1 MDAQA
6 ASLISLDTEIGQDIV
21 NLASNVVL
29 INQLRTDVDS
39 NAATI
44 LQVIQDVASNVVLID
59 ALRAD
64 LDSNA
69 SIITSQG
76 VRLGNVE
83 DSISTIGQ
91 LQSLVDGSITDA
103 ELNALTGTLVLT
115 LFGAL
120 QNYALQAD
128 ILAVYNLVE
137 GLASTTNT
145 AGNFFGDALD
155 FLDEEGND
163 TSTPLQRQV
172 IQNTADISTHT
183 QQISDLNSLSQ
194 TNADRISDL
203 DTRTNQLSTKI
214 VTELWSQDT
223 INALTYATQED
234 LEAQLVAQPSRVDTL
249 STDYSALNSSV
260 AGAVASIAAL
270 STGSTATDDR
280 VTTAE
285 GEIDTLQTDLTATNT
300 RVTTAEG
307 DITTLNGRVTT
318 AEGEIDTLQTDL
330 TATTGRVST
339 VETELTSSVSRIST
353 LESAGGGV
361 WTTSG
366 SDIYYNSGSVGIGT
380 NSPNNKL
387 HVYGGTAILEGSGG
401 GPVIYAINP
410 TRSTGSYSYLLN
422 GPKPGES
429 VSGAVHFINGSTR
442 VDDGGPNMYTIR
454 NDSGPITLGKYN
466 YDTIIEGEGVGIG
479 TASPIRKLDVRSG
492 VGNGTAA
499 WIGGAF
505 GATGNYPRVVMG
517 ALNSKACI
525 GAHRYDLGAWERL
538 YLNDP
543 AQPVVVN
550 YGRVGIGIT
559 NPLFPL
565 HISGSA
571 QSIFNQRNRGWIYYG
586 GTATNSTGYGSWN
599 CSIYTTHS
607 IITADWLIS
616 HTGSLYSSDSRIK
629 KNIVDADDSECLET
643 LRLLKPKKY
652 QYKDEINRGQ
662 EPVWGFIAQEVR
674 DTLPYATELTTR
686 CLPNI
691 YELANVSSSNV
702 ITFTNFNTSNLESNA
717 TTLIRTKG
725 IDGKDHDIHLVEVV
739 DEHTIRVEEDL
750 SLWTGSVD
758 AEGNVIT
765 QIETTTLTPEEYEAL
780 EDKTGCVANISG
792 YQNANVVISVEEY
805 NGLEDTT
812 GYEEVIENY
821 TKTATIYP
829 GTQLFVY
836 GQEVND
842 FVFLKKDAI
851 WTVATAALQEVDRQ
865 LQAEKARN
873 DTLESRIQALEAQ
886 LSLK

>member
-1 MDAQA
+1 MASIGKDVKVGKLTVEDAVNFEPGSQLNAANVFIKTKFELGEGCEIIGLNESYATDTELTEVNDNLSGRIAVNEAAVTDLNQRVTTNKTRIDNLSASLSQTDAEIVQANAELVTRIDTVESDLASNAVLIQELRTDIDSNAAILTQDVVDLASNVVLINGLRTDVDAQA

-249 STDYSALNSSV
+249 STDYTALNSSV
-260 AGAVASIAAL
+260 VGAVASIAAL

-285 GEIDTLQTDLTATNT
+285 GEIDTLQTDLTAM
-300 RVTTAEG
+300 
-307 DITTLNGRVTT
+307 
-318 AEGEIDTLQTDL
+318 
-330 TATTGRVST
+330 
-339 VETELTSSVSRIST
+339 
-353 LESAGGGV
+353 
-361 WTTSG
+361 
-366 SDIYYNSGSVGIGT
+366 
-380 NSPNNKL
+380 
-387 HVYGGTAILEGSGG
+387 
-401 GPVIYAINP
+401 
-410 TRSTGSYSYLLN
+410 
-422 GPKPGES
+422 
-429 VSGAVHFINGSTR
+429 
-442 VDDGGPNMYTIR
+442 VDSFR
-454 NDSGPITLGKYN
+454 
-466 YDTIIEGEGVGIG
+466 
-479 TASPIRKLDVRSG
+479 
-492 VGNGTAA
+492 
-499 WIGGAF
+499 
-505 GATGNYPRVVMG
+505 
-517 ALNSKACI
+517 
-525 GAHRYDLGAWERL
+525 
-538 YLNDP
+538 
-543 AQPVVVN
+543 
-550 YGRVGIGIT
+550 
-559 NPLFPL
+559 
-565 HISGSA
+565 
-571 QSIFNQRNRGWIYYG
+571 
-586 GTATNSTGYGSWN
+586 
-599 CSIYTTHS
+599 IYTS
-607 IITADWLIS
+607 AS
-616 HTGSLYSSDSRIK
+616 
-629 KNIVDADDSECLET
+629 
-643 LRLLKPKKY
+643 
-652 QYKDEINRGQ
+652 Q
-662 EPVWGFIAQEVR
+662 
-674 DTLPYATELTTR
+674 
-686 CLPNI
+686 
-691 YELANVSSSNV
+691 
-702 ITFTNFNTSNLESNA
+702 
-717 TTLIRTKG
+717 
-725 IDGKDHDIHLVEVV
+725 
-739 DEHTIRVEEDL
+739 
-750 SLWTGSVD
+750 
-758 AEGNVIT
+758 
-765 QIETTTLTPEEYEAL
+765 
-780 EDKTGCVANISG
+780 
-792 YQNANVVISVEEY
+792 
-805 NGLEDTT
+805 
-812 GYEEVIENY
+812 
-821 TKTATIYP
+821 
-829 GTQLFVY
+829 FV
-836 GQEVND
+836 
-842 FVFLKKDAI
+842 
-851 WTVATAALQEVDRQ
+851 
-865 LQAEKARN
+865 
-873 DTLESRIQALEAQ
+873 
-886 LSLK
+886 